1 MKNTAVQL
9 FELGQSVWY
18 DNIQRGLL
26 ENGELSGMVERGEI
40 YGVTS
45 NPSIFMKAITKST
58 DYDESLAKLNHTRMD
73 TEAVFF
79 VLAIEDIQAAADLF
93 KSLYQETQGGDGYV
107 SLEVSPYLAD
117 QTEETITQAK
127 EIWERVDRPNLMVK
141 IPATKAGLPA
151 IEEAIFAG
159 VNVNVTLI
167 FSLRRYQEVMEA
179 YIRGLERR
187 AEAELPLD
195 PIASVAS
202 FFVSRID
209 TNIDDRLQ
217 KIVDA
222 GGDHAEKAESLQGK
236 AAIASA
242 KLAYQQHRTV
252 FESDRFRKLAEKGAT
267 IQRPLWASTST
278 KNPDYRDVV
287 YVEQLIGPHTV
298 NTMPPHT
305 LKAFLDHGV
314 VAETLEADVDAAQ
327 QVFDDLEAI
336 GVSMEDVTA
345 QLLDE
350 GVRSFADAFT
360 ELLESIKSRRQS
372 A

>member
-1 MKNTAVQL
+1 MKNAAVQL

-26 ENGELSGMVERGEI
+26 ENGELAGMIERGEI

-58 DYDESLAKLNHTRMD
+58 DYDESLAKLNQSQMD
-73 TEAVFF
+73 AEAVFF
-79 VLAIEDIQAAADLF
+79 ILAIEDIQAAADLF
-93 KSLYQETQGGDGYV
+93 ESLYKETQGGDGYV

-117 QTEETITQAK
+117 QTEETIWQAK
-127 EIWERVDRPNLMVK
+127 EIWQRVDRPNLMVK

-167 FSLRRYQEVMEA
+167 FSLGRYQEVMEA

-187 AEAELPLD
+187 VEAGLPLD
-195 PIASVAS
+195 SINSVAS

-209 TNIDDRLQ
+209 TNVDNRLQ

-222 GGDHAEKAESLQGK
+222 KGSHTEKTKSLMGK

-242 KLAYQQHRTV
+242 KLAYKQYKAI
-252 FESDRFRKLAEKGAT
+252 FESDRFQKLAEKGANP
-267 IQRPLWASTST
+267 QRPLWASTST
-278 KNPDYRDVV
+278 KNPAYRDVI
-287 YVEQLIGPHTV
+287 YVEELIGQDTI
-298 NTMPPHT
+298 NTMPPKT

-314 VAETLEADVDAAQ
+314 VAETLEANVEAAQ
-327 QVFDDLEAI
+327 QTFDDLESI
-336 GVSMEDVTA
+336 GVSMDDVTA
-345 QLLDE
+345 ELLNE
-350 GVRSFADAFT
+350 GVKAFTDSFT
-360 ELLESIKSRRQS
+360 ELLESIKSQQQTV
-372 A
+372 

>member
-1 MKNTAVQL
+1 MNKTQEL
-9 FELGQSVWY
+9 FQLGQSVWY
-18 DNIQRGLL
+18 DNIERRLL
-26 ENGELSGMVERGEI
+26 KNGELAGMVAHGEI

-45 NPSIFMKAITKST
+45 NPSIFMKAITKSS
-58 DYDESLAKLNHTRMD
+58 DYDESLDQLKGTQMDAEAK
-73 TEAVFF
+73 FF

-93 KSLYQETQGGDGYV
+93 QELYQETTGGDGYV
-107 SLEVSPYLAD
+107 SLEVSPYIAD
-117 QTEETITQAK
+117 QIEETIQQAK
-127 EIWERVDRPNLMVK
+127 EIWQRVDRPNLLVK
-141 IPATKAGLPA
+141 IPATKAGIPA

-167 FSLRRYQEVMEA
+167 FSLQRYQEVMEA

-187 AEAELPLD
+187 VEAGLSLD
-195 PIASVAS
+195 SIASVAS

-209 TNIDDRLQ
+209 TNVDNRLQ

-222 GGDHAEKAESLQGK
+222 GDEHAEKAQSLLGK

-242 KLAYQQHRTV
+242 KLAYKKYKEI
-252 FESDRFRKLAEKGAT
+252 FNSDRFRELAEQGAN

-278 KNPDYRDVV
+278 KNPDYRDVI
-287 YVEQLIGPHTV
+287 YVEELIGPDTV

-314 VAETLEADVDAAQ
+314 VKETLEEDVDEAQ
-327 QVFDDLEAI
+327 QVFDDLESI
-336 GVSMEDVTA
+336 GISMDDVTA

-350 GVRSFADAFT
+350 GVESFADSFT
-360 ELLESIKSRRQS
+360 ALLDSIEAHQQS